1 MQRDEKRDEQRD
13 EIRVAIQSWLRER
26 VELMA

>member
-13 EIRVAIQSWLRER
+13 EIRVAIQSWLGER